1 MAVAKKITRSDFDC
15 PLFGCPRELPVSKL
29 PTYQDVLRSC
39 FHEQYILA
47 LESNKPV
54 SFSQISNIVAPK
66 VKAVFDKASIPTVTP
81 YRIVQLI
88 NSYHNSYRNLMK
100 SFKRDKGKDNYKQK
114 IETFKQK
121 ALSLFDVS
129 ACKCKITYSCIC
141 KKVPEEM

>member
-1 MAVAKKITRSDFDC
+1 MAASKKITRSDFDC

-39 FHEQYILA
+39 FHEQYLLA

-54 SFSQISNIVAPK
+54 CFSQISS
-66 VKAVFDKASIPTVTP
+66 SIPTVTP

-88 NSYHNSYRNLMK
+88 NSYHNRYRNLMK
-100 SFKRDKGKDNYKQK
+100 SYKRDKEKEKYKQK
-114 IETFKQK
+114 IEEFKQK

-129 ACKCKITYSCIC
+129 ACKCKIEYSCNC
-141 KKVPEEM
+141 KKVPEICECPLSISCQCEKI